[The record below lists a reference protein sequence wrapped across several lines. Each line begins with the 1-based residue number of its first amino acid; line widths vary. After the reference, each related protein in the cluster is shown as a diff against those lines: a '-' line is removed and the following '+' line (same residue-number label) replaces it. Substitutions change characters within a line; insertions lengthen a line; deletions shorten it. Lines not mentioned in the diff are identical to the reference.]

1 MTPTPNAAAYRFGF
15 TAVASIAL
23 AASMLVP
30 SYAGMRDRMK
40 AKMMDSVAD
49 TMVSTIQTDSCPEFA
64 AMMANR
70 KSGGD
75 DSSKSSKMKSDPAA
89 RQRFVDKVAG
99 PLLNKM
105 IDCDMLPSN

>member
-1 MTPTPNAAAYRFGF
+1 MSSTLHVARRFGF
-15 TAVASIAL
+15 TAVASMAL

-30 SYAGMRDRMK
+30 SSAGMRDRMK
-40 AKMMDSVAD
+40 TKMMDGVAD

-64 AMMANR
+64 AMMQSH

-75 DSSKSSKMKSDPAA
+75 DSSQSSKMKSDPAA

-105 IDCDMLPSN
+105 IDCDMMPSN